1 MMEQTEF
8 EKKFVEIEMR
18 FQAGSNSYQ
27 FESSEDVWANVG
39 SLPLDNFFTEL
50 ASLYITADDTQRSTL
65 YEYCGRQPSII
76 QNLWYY
82 IRRVGKL
89 IETSDDFKWLELGI
103 ACSLLD
109 GGRFDFRDTITSL
122 VLLRYAAERK
132 GVQTRPIF
140 DKFIQH
146 TQGDMKTMLENVRD
160 HSESNIR
167 SSIEYFGPPEW
178 K

>member
-1 MMEQTEF
+1 MEQAEF
-8 EKKFVEIEMR
+8 EKKFIELEMR
-18 FQAGSNSYQ
+18 FQVGSNSYQ
-27 FESSEDVWANVG
+27 FKSREDVWEKVG

-50 ASLYITADDTQRSTL
+50 ASLYIAADDAQRLTL

-82 IRRVGKL
+82 IRRAGKL
-89 IETSDDFKWLELGI
+89 IETSDDYKWLELGI
-103 ACSLLD
+103 ACLLLD

-132 GVQTRPIF
+132 GIQTRPIF
-140 DKFIQH
+140 DRFIQH
-146 TQGDMKTMLENVRD
+146 TQGDMKIMLENVRD

-167 SSIEYFGPPEW
+167 SSVDYFGPSDW